1 MSESIARNIP
11 LFAIEEEDPR
21 YLEEQI
27 ITYIGNK
34 RALLPFIGRGIEI
47 AQGRLGKPR
56 LRILD
61 LFSGTG
67 VVARFLKRHA
77 AHLIVND
84 LEGYSRVANECYLS
98 NASEVDQAELQAL
111 LPEME
116 RTIERHPEPGFFTE
130 LYAPKDEGNI
140 TAEDRVFYT
149 RRNAL
154 YLDTARRV
162 IDQLPRAQRKFFL
175 APLLAEASV
184 HTNTSGVFKGF
195 YKTAK
200 GIGQFGGAAR
210 NALTRILGEIHL
222 QVPIFSQFEAVSEI
236 HQHDANELVGEL
248 DEVDVAYID
257 PPYNQHPYGSNYFML
272 NLLVE
277 YERPSDVSRV
287 SGIPKNWN
295 RSRYNQ
301 RGEVER
307 VLRELV
313 QRCPAKFLLISYNS
327 EGFIPPERFAECL
340 KPAGKV
346 TKLETAYNT
355 FRGSRNLHARSK
367 HVTEF
372 LYLVER
378 A

>member
-1 MSESIARNIP
+1 MSESITIP
-11 LFAIEEEDPR
+11 HFDTEEEDPR

-34 RALLPFIGRGIEI
+34 RALLPFIGRGIEV
-47 AQGRLGKPR
+47 ARRRLGKSR
-56 LRILD
+56 LRMLD

-67 VVARFLKRHA
+67 VVARFFKRHA

-84 LEGYSRVANECYLS
+84 LEGYSRVANECYLTNPS
-98 NASEVDQAELQAL
+98 DIDQVELREVARELAR
-111 LPEME
+111 E
-116 RTIERHPEPGFFTE
+116 IEAAPRPGFFTE
-130 LYAPKDEGNI
+130 LYAPRDDEKI

-149 RRNAL
+149 RRNAV
-154 YLDTARRV
+154 YLDTAR
-162 IDQLPRAQRKFFL
+162 QLIGRLPLAQQKYLL
-175 APLLAEASV
+175 APLLAQASV
-184 HTNTSGVFKGF
+184 HANTSGLFKGF
-195 YKTAK
+195 YKTAE
-200 GIGQFGGAAR
+200 GVGQFGGAGR
-210 NALTRILGEIHL
+210 NALTRILGEILL
-222 QVPIFSQFEAVSEI
+222 QAPILSRFEAEFEV
-236 HQHDANELVGEL
+236 HQRDSNELVGEL

-277 YERPSDVSRV
+277 YQRPQDLSRV

-307 VLRELV
+307 ALSELV

-340 KPAGKV
+340 RPAGKV
-346 TKLETAYNT
+346 TKLETAYNA